1 MGFSSARNLG
11 RDISAG
17 FSPPRRMPI
26 SEAVK
31 KFMRV
36 PKGAGNSVPWDPELT
51 PYIIEPM
58 NCLASR
64 EYDAVIFVGPART
77 GKTIGLIDGWIVYT
91 IVCDPS
97 DMLVVQ
103 MTEDKAR
110 EHSKKRLDRT
120 FRSSAAV
127 KKRMSPRRND
137 NNVHDKTFRDGSFLK
152 IGWPSVNIMSSSDYR
167 FVALT
172 DYDRFPENI
181 DSEGDGFSLA
191 SKRTTTFMSAGMTL
205 VESSPGRDICDSKWR
220 RKSPHEAPPTTGI
233 LSLYNRGDRR
243 RWYWPC
249 PHCGEYFQPA
259 MDAMTGYRNEP
270 DPFKASEAAYLLCPH
285 CSGIITAEKKRELN
299 SAGVWLREGQ
309 VIDRNGNV
317 SGEPRRSR
325 IASFWMEGPAAAYQT
340 WAQLVYKLLTAE
352 QEYEATGS
360 EETLR
365 AVINTDWGLPYLPR
379 ASMEQRKSE
388 LLEQRAEPVP
398 SRSVPDGVNFLVA
411 TVDVQA
417 GRHRRFVVQV
427 TGYGS
432 RGERWIIDRYNITQ
446 SLRSDCD
453 GESQRIDP
461 ASYSGIWDGT
471 FKPAYSN
478 NMAWCLWDMLTHP
491 RYGMGKRLGAADVD
505 KWALYVIGQ
514 CCDQSVPD
522 GFGGTEPR
530 ITCNAWLTT
539 QRKVWD
545 VLSDFCSAMR
555 CMPVWN
561 GQTLTFVQDR
571 PSDKVWTYN
580 RSNVVMPDDGA
591 PFRYSF
597 SALKDRH
604 NAVEVNWIDPDNG
617 WETATELVED
627 TQAIARYGRNVTKM
641 DAFGCTSRGQAHR
654 AGLWL
659 IKTELLETQTVDF
672 SVGAE
677 GLRHVP
683 GDVIE
688 ICDDDY
694 AGISTGGRVLAVN
707 SQTRTLTL
715 DREITLPS
723 SGTTLISLVD
733 GSGNPVSVEVQSVTD
748 GVKVKVSRVPDGVA
762 GYSVWGLKLPTL
774 RQRLFRC
781 VSIREN
787 DDGTYAITAVQHVP
801 EKEAIVDNG
810 AHFDG
815 DQSGT
820 VNGVTPPAVQHLT
833 AEVTAD
839 SGEYQVLARW
849 DTPKVVKGV
858 SFMLRLTVAAD
869 DGSERLVSTARTT
882 ETTYRFT
889 QLALGNYRLT
899 VRAVN
904 AWGQQGDPASVSFRI
919 AAPAAPSRIE
929 LTPGYF
935 QITATPH
942 LAVYDP
948 TVQFEFW
955 FSEKRI
961 ADIRQVETTA
971 RYLGTAL
978 YWIAASI
985 NIKPGHNYYFYVR
998 SVNTV
1003 GKSAFVEAVGQPSDD
1018 ASGYLDFFKGEI
1030 GKTHLAQELWTQIDN
1045 GQLAPDLAEIRT
1057 SITDVSNEITQT
1069 VNKKLEDQSAAIQQI
1084 QKVQVDTNNNLNSMW
1099 AVKLQQMQDGRLYIA
1114 GIGAGIENT
1123 PDGMQSQVLLA
1134 ADRIAMINPANGNT
1148 KPMFVG
1154 QGDQIFMNE
1163 VFLKRLTAPTI
1174 TSGGN
1179 PPVFSLTP
1187 DGRLTAKNADIS
1199 GNVNANAGTLNN
1211 VTVNENCTI
1220 KGMLEATQVRGDF
1233 VKAVSKSFPKQAG
1246 TWGNTETPN
1255 GTVTVTISD
1264 DHNFDRQI
1272 IIPPII
1278 FNGIAYSDPGSG
1290 NNPGGTRYTGYGFEV
1305 RKNGVL
1311 IASRETK
1318 GAIPG
1323 SYSAVIDM
1331 PSGRGSVTLEF
1342 KVFHKGNQ
1350 WAGNITDCTVIVTKK
1365 AASGISIR

>member
-1 MGFSSARNLG
+1 
-11 RDISAG
+11 
-17 FSPPRRMPI
+17 
-26 SEAVK
+26 
-31 KFMRV
+31 
-36 PKGAGNSVPWDPELT
+36 
-51 PYIIEPM
+51 
-58 NCLASR
+58 
-64 EYDAVIFVGPART
+64 
-77 GKTIGLIDGWIVYT
+77 
-91 IVCDPS
+91 
-97 DMLVVQ
+97 
-103 MTEDKAR
+103 
-110 EHSKKRLDRT
+110 
-120 FRSSAAV
+120 
-127 KKRMSPRRND
+127 
-137 NNVHDKTFRDGSFLK
+137 
-152 IGWPSVNIMSSSDYR
+152 
-167 FVALT
+167 
-172 DYDRFPENI
+172 
-181 DSEGDGFSLA
+181 
-191 SKRTTTFMSAGMTL
+191 
-205 VESSPGRDICDSKWR
+205 
-220 RKSPHEAPPTTGI
+220 
-233 LSLYNRGDRR
+233 
-243 RWYWPC
+243 
-249 PHCGEYFQPA
+249 
-259 MDAMTGYRNEP
+259 
-270 DPFKASEAAYLLCPH
+270 
-285 CSGIITAEKKRELN
+285 
-299 SAGVWLREGQ
+299 
-309 VIDRNGNV
+309 
-317 SGEPRRSR
+317 
-325 IASFWMEGPAAAYQT
+325 
-340 WAQLVYKLLTAE
+340 
-352 QEYEATGS
+352 
-360 EETLR
+360 
-365 AVINTDWGLPYLPR
+365 
-379 ASMEQRKSE
+379 
-388 LLEQRAEPVP
+388 
-398 SRSVPDGVNFLVA
+398 
-411 TVDVQA
+411 
-417 GRHRRFVVQV
+417 
-427 TGYGS
+427 
-432 RGERWIIDRYNITQ
+432 
-446 SLRSDCD
+446 
-453 GESQRIDP
+453 
-461 ASYSGIWDGT
+461 
-471 FKPAYSN
+471 
-478 NMAWCLWDMLTHP
+478 
-491 RYGMGKRLGAADVD
+491 
-505 KWALYVIGQ
+505 
-514 CCDQSVPD
+514 
-522 GFGGTEPR
+522 
-530 ITCNAWLTT
+530 
-539 QRKVWD
+539 
-545 VLSDFCSAMR
+545 
-555 CMPVWN
+555 
-561 GQTLTFVQDR
+561 
-571 PSDKVWTYN
+571 
-580 RSNVVMPDDGA
+580 
-591 PFRYSF
+591 
-597 SALKDRH
+597 
-604 NAVEVNWIDPDNG
+604 NG

-707 SQTRTLTL
+707 SLTRTLTL

-748 GVKVKVSRVPDGVA
+748 GVKVKVSRVPDGIA
-762 GYSVWGLKLPTL
+762 EYSVWGLKLPRL

-801 EKEAIVDNG
+801 EKEVIVDNG

-815 DQSGT
+815 EQSGT

-858 SFMLRLTVAAD
+858 SFLLRLTVAAD

-985 NIKPGHNYYFYVR
+985 NIRPGHNYYFYVR

-1199 GNVNANAGTLNN
+1199 GNVNANSGTLNN
-1211 VTVNENCTI
+1211 VTINENCQI
-1220 KGMLEATQVRGDF
+1220 KGKLSANQIEGDI
-1233 VKAVSKSFPKQAG
+1233 VKTVSKSFPRTNSYASG
-1246 TWGNTETPN
+1246 TI
-1255 GTVTVTISD
+1255 TVRISD
-1264 DHNFDRQI
+1264 DQKFDRQVM
-1272 IIPPII
+1272 IPPVLFRGGKHENFNSNNQQSYWYSTCRLRVSRNGQEI
-1278 FNGIAYSDPGSG
+1278 FNQSTTDAQ
-1290 NNPGGTRYTGYGFEV
+1290 
-1305 RKNGVL
+1305 GVF
-1311 IASRETK
+1311 S
-1318 GAIPG
+1318 
-1323 SYSAVIDM
+1323 SVIDM
-1331 PSGRGSVTLEF
+1331 PAGQGTLTLTFTVSSSGANNWTPTTSISDLLV
-1342 KVFHKGNQ
+1342 V
-1350 WAGNITDCTVIVTKK
+1350 VMKK
-1365 AASGISIR
+1365 STAGISIS

>member
-1 MGFSSARNLG
+1 MGKGSSKGHTPREAKDNLKSTQLLSVI
-11 RDISAG
+11 DA
-17 FSPPRRMPI
+17 I
-26 SEAVK
+26 SEGPVEGPVDGLK
-31 KFMRV
+31 SV
-36 PKGAGNSVPWDPELT
+36 LLNST
-51 PYIIEPM
+51 PV
-58 NCLASR
+58 L
-64 EYDAVIFVGPART
+64 
-77 GKTIGLIDGWIVYT
+77 
-91 IVCDPS
+91 
-97 DMLVVQ
+97 
-103 MTEDKAR
+103 
-110 EHSKKRLDRT
+110 
-120 FRSSAAV
+120 
-127 KKRMSPRRND
+127 
-137 NNVHDKTFRDGSFLK
+137 
-152 IGWPSVNIMSSSDYR
+152 
-167 FVALT
+167 
-172 DYDRFPENI
+172 
-181 DSEGDGFSLA
+181 DSEGNTNISGVTVVFRAGEQEQTPPEGFESSGSETVLGTEVKYDTPITRTITSANIDRLRFTFGVQALVETTSKGDRNPSEVRLLVQIQRNGGWVTEKDITIKGKTTSQYLA
-191 SKRTTTFMSAGMTL
+191 SVVVDNLPPRPFNIRMRRMTPDSTTDQLQNKTL
-205 VESSPGRDICDSKWR
+205 WSSYTEIIDVKQCYPNTALVGVQVDSEQFGSQQVSRNYHLRGR
-220 RKSPHEAPPTTGI
+220 I
-233 LSLYNRGDRR
+233 L
-243 RWYWPC
+243 
-249 PHCGEYFQPA
+249 Q
-259 MDAMTGYRNEP
+259 
-270 DPFKASEAAYLLCPH
+270 
-285 CSGIITAEKKRELN
+285 
-299 SAGVWLREGQ
+299 
-309 VIDRNGNV
+309 
-317 SGEPRRSR
+317 
-325 IASFWMEGPAAAYQT
+325 
-340 WAQLVYKLLTAE
+340 
-352 QEYEATGS
+352 
-360 EETLR
+360 
-365 AVINTDWGLPYLPR
+365 
-379 ASMEQRKSE
+379 
-388 LLEQRAEPVP
+388 VP
-398 SRSVPDGVNFLVA
+398 SN
-411 TVDVQA
+411 
-417 GRHRRFVVQV
+417 
-427 TGYGS
+427 
-432 RGERWIIDRYNITQ
+432 YNPQTRQ
-446 SLRSDCD
+446 
-453 GESQRIDP
+453 
-461 ASYSGIWDGT
+461 YSGIWDGT

-478 NMAWCLWDMLTHP
+478 NPAWCLWDMLTHP
-491 RYGMGKRLGAADVD
+491 RYGMGKRLGAVDVD
-505 KWALYVIGQ
+505 KWALYLIGQ
-514 CCDQSVPD
+514 YCDQSVPD

-539 QRKVWD
+539 QRKAWD

-604 NAVEVNWIDPDNG
+604 NAVEVNWIDPNNG

-694 AGISTGGRVLAVN
+694 AGIRTGGRVLAVN

-762 GYSVWGLKLPTL
+762 EYSVWGLKLPTL

-858 SFMLRLTVAAD
+858 SFMLRLTVTAD

-882 ETTYRFT
+882 ETTYRFR
-889 QLALGNYRLT
+889 QLALGRYTLT

-919 AAPAAPSRIE
+919 AAPAAPSQIE

-961 ADIRQVETTA
+961 ADIRQVETSA

-985 NIKPGHNYYFYVR
+985 NIRPGHDYYFYVR

-1003 GKSAFVEAVGQPSDD
+1003 GKSAFVEAVGRPSDD

-1030 GKTHLAQELWTQIDN
+1030 GKSHLAQELWTQIDN

-1123 PDGMQSQVLLA
+1123 PAGMQSQVLLA

-1179 PPVFSLTP
+1179 PPAFSLTP
-1187 DGRLTAKNADIS
+1187 DGKLTAKNADIS
-1199 GNVNANAGTLNN
+1199 GSVNANSGTLNN
-1211 VTVNENCTI
+1211 VTINENCQI
-1220 KGMLEATQVRGDF
+1220 KGKLSANQIEGDI
-1233 VKAVSKSFPKQAG
+1233 VKTVSKSFPRTSTYASG
-1246 TWGNTETPN
+1246 TI
-1255 GTVTVTISD
+1255 TVRISD
-1264 DHNFDRQI
+1264 DQKFDRQVM
-1272 IIPPII
+1272 IPPVLFRGGKHENFNSNNQQSYWYSTCRLRVTRNGQEI
-1278 FNGIAYSDPGSG
+1278 FNQSTTDAQ
-1290 NNPGGTRYTGYGFEV
+1290 
-1305 RKNGVL
+1305 GVF
-1311 IASRETK
+1311 S
-1318 GAIPG
+1318 
-1323 SYSAVIDM
+1323 SVIDM
-1331 PSGRGSVTLEF
+1331 PAGQGTLTLTFTVSSSGANNWTPTTSISDLLV
-1342 KVFHKGNQ
+1342 V
-1350 WAGNITDCTVIVTKK
+1350 VMKK
-1365 AASGISIR
+1365 STAGISIS

>member
-1 MGFSSARNLG
+1 
-11 RDISAG
+11 
-17 FSPPRRMPI
+17 
-26 SEAVK
+26 
-31 KFMRV
+31 
-36 PKGAGNSVPWDPELT
+36 
-51 PYIIEPM
+51 
-58 NCLASR
+58 
-64 EYDAVIFVGPART
+64 
-77 GKTIGLIDGWIVYT
+77 
-91 IVCDPS
+91 
-97 DMLVVQ
+97 
-103 MTEDKAR
+103 
-110 EHSKKRLDRT
+110 
-120 FRSSAAV
+120 
-127 KKRMSPRRND
+127 
-137 NNVHDKTFRDGSFLK
+137 
-152 IGWPSVNIMSSSDYR
+152 
-167 FVALT
+167 
-172 DYDRFPENI
+172 
-181 DSEGDGFSLA
+181 
-191 SKRTTTFMSAGMTL
+191 
-205 VESSPGRDICDSKWR
+205 
-220 RKSPHEAPPTTGI
+220 
-233 LSLYNRGDRR
+233 
-243 RWYWPC
+243 
-249 PHCGEYFQPA
+249 
-259 MDAMTGYRNEP
+259 
-270 DPFKASEAAYLLCPH
+270 
-285 CSGIITAEKKRELN
+285 
-299 SAGVWLREGQ
+299 
-309 VIDRNGNV
+309 
-317 SGEPRRSR
+317 
-325 IASFWMEGPAAAYQT
+325 
-340 WAQLVYKLLTAE
+340 
-352 QEYEATGS
+352 
-360 EETLR
+360 
-365 AVINTDWGLPYLPR
+365 
-379 ASMEQRKSE
+379 
-388 LLEQRAEPVP
+388 
-398 SRSVPDGVNFLVA
+398 
-411 TVDVQA
+411 
-417 GRHRRFVVQV
+417 
-427 TGYGS
+427 
-432 RGERWIIDRYNITQ
+432 
-446 SLRSDCD
+446 
-453 GESQRIDP
+453 
-461 ASYSGIWDGT
+461 
-471 FKPAYSN
+471 
-478 NMAWCLWDMLTHP
+478 
-491 RYGMGKRLGAADVD
+491 
-505 KWALYVIGQ
+505 
-514 CCDQSVPD
+514 
-522 GFGGTEPR
+522 
-530 ITCNAWLTT
+530 
-539 QRKVWD
+539 
-545 VLSDFCSAMR
+545 
-555 CMPVWN
+555 
-561 GQTLTFVQDR
+561 
-571 PSDKVWTYN
+571 
-580 RSNVVMPDDGA
+580 
-591 PFRYSF
+591 
-597 SALKDRH
+597 
-604 NAVEVNWIDPDNG
+604 NG

-762 GYSVWGLKLPTL
+762 EYSVWGLKLPTL

-815 DQSGT
+815 EQSGT

-882 ETTYRFT
+882 ETTYRFR
-889 QLALGNYRLT
+889 QLALGSYRLT
-899 VRAVN
+899 VRAAN

-985 NIKPGHNYYFYVR
+985 NIKPGHDYYFYIR

-1030 GKTHLAQELWTQIDN
+1030 GKSHLAQELWTQIDN

-1134 ADRIAMINPANGNT
+1134 ADRIAMVNPANGNT

-1163 VFLKRLTAPTI
+1163 VFLKYLTAPTI

-1179 PPVFSLTP
+1179 PPAFSLTP

-1199 GNVNANAGTLNN
+1199 GNVNANSGTLNN
-1211 VTVNENCTI
+1211 VTINENCRILGKLSANQIEGDLVKTVGKAFPRDSRAPERWPSGTI
-1220 KGMLEATQVRGDF
+1220 TVR
-1233 VKAVSKSFPKQAG
+1233 
-1246 TWGNTETPN
+1246 
-1255 GTVTVTISD
+1255 IYD
-1264 DHNFDRQI
+1264 DQPFDRQI
-1272 IIPPII
+1272 VIPAVAFSGAKHEREHTDI
-1278 FNGIAYSDPGSG
+1278 YSSC
-1290 NNPGGTRYTGYGFEV
+1290 RLIV
-1305 RKNGVL
+1305 RKNGAEIYNRTALDNTL
-1311 IASRETK
+1311 I
-1318 GAIPG
+1318 
-1323 SYSAVIDM
+1323 YSGVIDM
-1331 PSGRGSVTLEF
+1331 PAGHGHMTLEF
-1342 KVFHKGNQ
+1342 SVSAWLVNN
-1350 WAGNITDCTVIVTKK
+1350 WYPTASISDLLVVVMKK
-1365 AASGISIR
+1365 ATAGISIS